1 VVAVSAAAEGADTL
15 FAEAALVAGVPLE
28 LVRPF
33 AAYVD
38 DFPAGQ
44 ARTRYL
50 KLRAAAHKE
59 RRLPYLRRSE
69 CAYAAAMR
77 TVVASSDVLVAA
89 WDGRGD
95 GMTARTV
102 RHALRVGLP
111 VIHIKL
117 A

>member
-33 AAYVD
+33 AAYVE
-38 DFPAGQ
+38 DFPVGE
-44 ARTRYL
+44 ARSRYL
-50 KLRAAAHKE
+50 QLRASAPAE
-59 RRLPYLRRSE
+59 RRLGYVSRSE
-69 CAYAAAMR
+69 RAYAAAMR
-77 TVVASSDVLVAA
+77 AVVASSDVLVAA